1 MKVLVLGGYGAVGRH
16 VVAELRRG
24 GATVIAAG
32 RDRVRA
38 DAVVD
43 LGDPMLTGYRAALSG
58 VDVVVNAS
66 GSENPELA
74 AVAGA
79 DGCAFVDIT
88 ATPGYVD
95 ALRRRP
101 AAAPILV
108 DVGLAPGLTN
118 LLAIAVHQ
126 EAPGPIDLAVLL
138 GAGERH
144 GAAATEWSY
153 RLLGAH
159 FHEDGE
165 RIRNYSRPA
174 RFLLP
179 GHRGRRLLF
188 RLDFSDQHTLR
199 RELNIP
205 VRTYFGLDSRPA
217 TIALAVLTWLPG
229 AAKAPRGLHIPGTD
243 QWIVLARGH
252 NGTTRWA
259 RGRNQSRATAL
270 VAVAATERAR
280 GAAPGVHALHDVLGL
295 SGLSTDEIEIGHTT
309 V

>member
-16 VVAELRRG
+16 VVTELRRG

-66 GSENPELA
+66 GAENPELA

-79 DGCAFVDIT
+79 GGCAFVDIT
-88 ATPGYVD
+88 ATKGYVD
-95 ALRRRP
+95 ALRRLP

-118 LLAIAVHQ
+118 LLAVAVYHEQ
-126 EAPGPIDLAVLL
+126 PGPIDLAVLL

-144 GAAATEWSY
+144 GAAATDWSY
-153 RLLGAH
+153 RLLGGH

-179 GHRGRRLLF
+179 GHRTRRLLF

-199 RELNIP
+199 RELNVP
-205 VRTYFGLDSRPA
+205 VRTFFGLDSRPA
-217 TIALAVLTWLPG
+217 TAALAVSTWLPG
-229 AAKAPRGLHIPGTD
+229 ASKAPRGLHLPGTD
-243 QWIVLARGH
+243 QWIVVARGH
-252 NGTTRWA
+252 NGATRWA
-259 RGRNQSRATAL
+259 RGRNQSRTTAL

-280 GAAPGVHALHDVLGL
+280 AATPGVHALHNVLGL
-295 SGLSTDEIEIGHTT
+295 ADLSTDEIEIGPTT
-309 V
+309 A